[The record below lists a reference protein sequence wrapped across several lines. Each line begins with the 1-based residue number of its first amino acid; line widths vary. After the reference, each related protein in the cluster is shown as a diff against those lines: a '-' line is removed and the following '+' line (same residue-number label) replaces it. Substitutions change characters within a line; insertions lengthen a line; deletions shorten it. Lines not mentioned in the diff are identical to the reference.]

1 MSQSV
6 KHSYN
11 RQLILELLE
20 SQDNH
25 LSATTVHHQLAIKG
39 HKLAL
44 STTYSNLD
52 ALNEA
57 GLIGEVY
64 STQGER
70 LFERRTELHAHHLLC
85 KACDKVQDLAAGALS
100 EACLRDL
107 EKQAGAA
114 GWQPLPLQLTLVGR
128 CPTCASSQRTSP
140 SET

>member
-25 LSATTVHHQLAIKG
+25 LSATTVHHQLAIRG

-70 LFERRTELHAHHLLC
+70 LFERRTELHHHLLC
-85 KACDKVQDLAAGALS
+85 KACGKVQDLAAGALS

-114 GWQPLPLQLTLVGR
+114 GWQPLPLQLTFIGR
-128 CPTCASSQRTSP
+128 CPECDSASQASTN
-140 SET
+140 T